1 MMNIEQ
7 IRQDTPYCLDK
18 LFVNSAGS
26 SLQPTVVVA
35 AVKNYLDKEAQ
46 LGGYTVA
53 DTNGVAI
60 ETFYEAIAKLLGTQ
74 SSNIAFTHDATDAY
88 LKALSAIPFQKG
100 DVVITSNDDYASNQI
115 QFLSLQKRFGITIKR
130 IKTLANGDIDIAH
143 FQELI
148 TQKTPKLVAITHVPT
163 NSGLIQNVE
172 AIGEICYQK
181 AILYLVD
188 ACQSVGQLV
197 VDVQK
202 IKCDFL
208 SATGRKFLRGPRGTG
223 FLYVSD
229 RALAKGLSPLFIDGG
244 GAVWTKE
251 QEYQVLPTA
260 RRFQTWEKP
269 YALMMGLTTAIQY
282 ATTIGL
288 ANIEAYN
295 EQLMQRLKHNL
306 AAIPNVKIFDKGAKT
321 CNLLTFRKGDKSAP
335 AIQKV
340 LNDHS
345 VFHGLSTKEWG
356 VIDYGKKG
364 VDWTVRLSPHY
375 FNTLEEMDRLAEIIE
390 SI

>member
-1 MMNIEQ
+1 MNIEQ

-340 LNDHS
+340 LNEHS

>member
-1 MMNIEQ
+1 MNIEQ
-7 IRQDTPYCLDK
+7 IRQDTPHCLDK

-26 SLQPTVVVA
+26 SLQPIVVLE
-35 AVKNYLDKEAQ
+35 AVKSYLDKEAQ
-46 LGGYTVA
+46 LGGYKVA
-53 DTNGVAI
+53 DTNGAAI
-60 ETFYEAIAKLLGTQ
+60 DTFYEAVAKLLGTQ
-74 SSNIAFTHDATDAY
+74 SSNIAFAHDATDAY

-100 DVVITSNDDYASNQI
+100 DVVITSQDDYASNQI
-115 QFLSLQKRFGITIKR
+115 QFLSLQKRFGISIKR
-130 IKTLANGDIDIAH
+130 IKTLENGDINMTH

-148 TQKTPKLVAITHVPT
+148 AEKTPKLVAITHVPT
-163 NSGLIQNVE
+163 NSGLVQQVE

-197 VDVQK
+197 VDVKK

-229 RALAKGLSPLFIDGG
+229 RALAKGLTPLFVDGG
-244 GAVWTKE
+244 GAFWTKE

-295 EQLMQRLKHNL
+295 QQLMQRLKQNL
-306 AAIPNVKIFDKGAKT
+306 AATPNVKVFDKGAKT
-321 CNLLTFRKGDKSAP
+321 CNLLTFRKGDKSASV
-335 AIQKV
+335 IQKV
-340 LNDHS
+340 LDEHY

-364 VDWTVRLSPHY
+364 VDWTIRISPHY

>member
-1 MMNIEQ
+1 MNIEQ
-7 IRQDTPYCLDK
+7 IRQDTPYCQDK
-18 LFVNSAGS
+18 IFVNSAGS
-26 SLQPTVVVA
+26 SLQPSVVLE
-35 AVKNYLDKEAQ
+35 AVKNYLHKEAQ
-46 LGGYTVA
+46 FGGYKVA
-53 DTNGVAI
+53 DTQEAEI
-60 ETFYEAIAKLLGTQ
+60 ATFYEAVAQLINTQ
-74 SSNIAFTHDATDAY
+74 SSNIAFAHDATDAY

-100 DVVITSNDDYASNQI
+100 DLVITSQDDYSSNQI
-115 QFLSLQKRFGITIKR
+115 QFLSLQKRFGISIQR
-130 IKTLANGDIDIAH
+130 IQTLPNGDLDINH

-148 TQKTPKLVAITHVPT
+148 AKQTPKLVAITHVPT
-163 NSGLIQNVE
+163 NSGLIQQVE
-172 AIGEICYQK
+172 AIGAICHK
-181 AILYLVD
+181 REILYLVD

-229 RALAKGLSPLFIDGG
+229 RALAKGLTPLFIDGG

-251 QEYQVLPTA
+251 NEYQVLPTA

-295 EQLMQRLKHNL
+295 QQLMQKLRTNL
-306 AAIPNVKIFDKGAKT
+306 AAIPNIKIFDKGAKT
-321 CNLLTFRKGDKSAP
+321 CNLLTFRKEGKSAP
-335 AIQKV
+335 TIQQV
-340 LNDHS
+340 LDKHG

-356 VIDYGKKG
+356 VIDYGEKG
-364 VDWTVRLSPHY
+364 VDWTIRLSPHY
-375 FNTLEEMDRLAEIIE
+375 FNTLTEMDRLAEIIE
-390 SI
+390 RI

>member
-1 MMNIEQ
+1 MNIEQ
-7 IRQDTPYCLDK
+7 IRIDTPYCQDK

-26 SLQPTVVVA
+26 SLQPTIVLA
-35 AVKNYLDKEAQ
+35 AVKSYLDKEAQ
-46 LGGYTVA
+46 LGGYMVA
-53 DTNGVAI
+53 DTHEAEI
-60 ETFYEAIAKLLGTQ
+60 EIFYEAVATLIGTQ
-74 SSNIAFTHDATDAY
+74 SSNIAFAHDATDAY

-100 DVVITSNDDYASNQI
+100 EVVITSQDDYSSNQI
-115 QFLSLQKRFGITIKR
+115 QFLSLQKRFGISIKR
-130 IKTLANGDIDIAH
+130 INTLANGDLDIAH

-148 TQKTPKLVAITHVPT
+148 AQKTPKLVAITHVPT
-163 NSGLIQNVE
+163 NSGLIQQVE

-181 AILYLVD
+181 DILYLVD
-188 ACQSVGQLV
+188 ACQSVGQIV

-229 RALAKGLSPLFIDGG
+229 RALAKGLSPLYIDGG
-244 GAVWTKE
+244 GAVWTRE

-288 ANIEAYN
+288 ANIEVYN
-295 EQLMQRLKHNL
+295 QQLMQRLKHNL
-306 AAIPNVKIFDKGAKT
+306 AAIPSVAVFDKGAKT
-321 CNLLTFRKGDKSAP
+321 CNLLTFRKGDKSASS
-335 AIQKV
+335 IQKV
-340 LNDHS
+340 LAEHS

-364 VDWTVRLSPHY
+364 VDWTIRLSPHY
-375 FNTLEEMDRLAEIIE
+375 FNTLEEMDRLTEIIE